1 MPGTR
6 DGGSACVRV
15 MGGVSID
22 GLKAQFI
29 TSPG

>member
-6 DGGSACVRV
+6 DGECVYP
-15 MGGVSID
+15 GYGDVSID